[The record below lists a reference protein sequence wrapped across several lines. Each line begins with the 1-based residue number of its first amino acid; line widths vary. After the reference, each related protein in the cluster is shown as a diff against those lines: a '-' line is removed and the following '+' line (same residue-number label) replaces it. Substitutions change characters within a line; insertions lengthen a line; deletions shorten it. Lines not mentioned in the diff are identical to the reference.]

1 MTQKLN
7 TSSSRSFTILC
18 VLCRFDQIEDTIAKY
33 EKDNY
38 VIQPCSK
45 SRTIS
50 VNTQQVYILTFELF
64 NAKLMSKLKQLPLQY
79 KDSHDSFQTITVEA
93 TGKDHSPH
101 GNVFLLKRKVSEAK
115 RKDVAFGEHL
125 AVLVPVIFDV
135 GNLSERPGT
144 LQLDVSLD
152 VILRTRL
159 GLLYLKSLSTVQYQD
174 DVNELPL
181 CCCIIK
187 PYCVIMHLHSASYAF
202 CFVFFNLK

>member
-1 MTQKLN
+1 MKVLKKVGRNLKRLVSRLYASATGKITYCSLLAMTQKLN

-115 RKDVAFGEHL
+115 RKDVAFG
-125 AVLVPVIFDV
+125 
-135 GNLSERPGT
+135 
-144 LQLDVSLD
+144 
-152 VILRTRL
+152 
-159 GLLYLKSLSTVQYQD
+159 
-174 DVNELPL
+174 
-181 CCCIIK
+181 
-187 PYCVIMHLHSASYAF
+187 
-202 CFVFFNLK
+202 